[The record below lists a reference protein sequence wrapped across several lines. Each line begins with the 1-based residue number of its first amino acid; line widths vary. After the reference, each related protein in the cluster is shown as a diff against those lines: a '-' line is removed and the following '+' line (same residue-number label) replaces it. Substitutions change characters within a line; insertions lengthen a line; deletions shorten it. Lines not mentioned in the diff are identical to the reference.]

1 MVANTH
7 SESSDTGKAMTI
19 AYHGAH
25 EIIKIHV
32 NANSGD
38 AIITCGTGMTGSLSK
53 LIRILGLKMSENLKN
68 DGQIEN
74 VDRPVVFVTHME
86 HHSNQISW
94 LEIIADLVVI
104 APGENLLVDPE
115 YLKIQLEKYEGRKL
129 KIGAFT
135 ACSNVTGIK
144 TPYHE
149 LAVLMHK
156 FGGICLVDFAASA
169 PYVQIDIHPKAE
181 PNAYLDGIFFSP
193 HKFLGGPGSSG
204 VLVFN
209 KTLYKNMIP
218 DEPGGG
224 TVAWTNPWGG
234 RSYFDDI
241 EMRED
246 GGTPGFLQ
254 AIRTA
259 LCIKLKEQMGVENI
273 QEQELKLVEIFM
285 TGLKDISSIKIL
297 AKEQIDRI
305 GTISFYAEHIHFNL
319 FVKLLN
325 DRYGIQ
331 VRGGCSCAGT
341 YGHYLLHVDKNYSNQ
356 LTHKIDEGDLS
367 NKPGWVRVSIH
378 PTTSIE
384 EIKFILQGITEIVD
398 NIVEW
403 MKDYS
408 YDLKTNEFRHFADID
423 RRAQIESWFKVDQPF
438 A

>member
-1 MVANTH
+1 
-7 SESSDTGKAMTI
+7 
-19 AYHGAH
+19 
-25 EIIKIHV
+25 
-32 NANSGD
+32 
-38 AIITCGTGMTGSLSK
+38 
-53 LIRILGLKMSENLKN
+53 
-68 DGQIEN
+68 
-74 VDRPVVFVTHME
+74 
-86 HHSNQISW
+86 
-94 LEIIADLVVI
+94 
-104 APGENLLVDPE
+104 
-115 YLKIQLEKYEGRKL
+115 
-129 KIGAFT
+129 
-135 ACSNVTGIK
+135 
-144 TPYHE
+144 
-149 LAVLMHK
+149 
-156 FGGICLVDFAASA
+156 
-169 PYVQIDIHPKAE
+169 
-181 PNAYLDGIFFSP
+181 
-193 HKFLGGPGSSG
+193 
-204 VLVFN
+204 
-209 KTLYKNMIP
+209 
-218 DEPGGG
+218 
-224 TVAWTNPWGG
+224 
-234 RSYFDDI
+234 
-241 EMRED
+241 
-246 GGTPGFLQ
+246 
-254 AIRTA
+254 
-259 LCIKLKEQMGVENI
+259 MGVENI

-423 RRAQIESWFKVDQPF
+423 RRAQIESWFKVDQTF